1 VEDRTGTELAIT
13 GSMGIETSPPVRLT
27 RLALALLAF
36 LAAAVIL
43 LATG

>member
-1 VEDRTGTELAIT
+1 VEEPAGTELANT
-13 GSMGIETSPPVRLT
+13 GSMGIETFPPVKLT